1 MKNLF
6 KTSVITIAIC
16 FLLLFLK
23 NQYTCLLLTSSTYG
37 MPALIKQGSVQNLYI
52 GSSMFKQGLDIET
65 LILDEDNS
73 YILSYNG
80 NQPAL
85 EFYELKYLLDHG
97 VQIKN
102 LYIDMY
108 VYSAWEDPKI
118 SDEKLFM
125 EISIPEKVLL
135 WNLIKKPG
143 ENNFQSLWRIWVNS
157 NNELIL
163 TWPISSP
170 IINSQFYKGG
180 SLNKPESISKDA
192 LAHTSIPPIA
202 ETMNSIQL
210 FYIKEL
216 ISLAEENNINLLF
229 IETPKYKSVATDT
242 SYLSAMA
249 QYAHLLDTEDT
260 AYILSENTKQYCQLN
275 HARSYSFD
283 ITEETYYA
291 DTMHLSYYGRIAFT
305 NILLNTFSFN

>member
-6 KTSVITIAIC
+6 KTSIITIGIC

-23 NQYTCLLLTSSTYG
+23 NQYACLLLTNSTYG

-65 LILDEDNS
+65 LGEYNS

-80 NQPAL
+80 NQPVF
-85 EFYELKYLLDHG
+85 EFYQLKYLLDHG
-97 VQIKN
+97 VQIEN
-102 LYIDMY
+102 LYVDMY

-125 EISIPEKVLL
+125 EVSIPEKILL
-135 WNLIKKPG
+135 WDLIKKTS
-143 ENNFQSLWRIWVNS
+143 ENNFQYLWRIWVNS

-163 TWPISSP
+163 TWPVSSP
-170 IINSQFYKGG
+170 IINSQFLKGG

-192 LAHTSIPPIA
+192 LAHISIPPMA
-202 ETMNSIQL
+202 ETMNSIQQ
-210 FYIKEL
+210 FYINEI

-229 IETPKYKSVATDT
+229 IETPKYESVTTDT
-242 SYLSAMA
+242 SYLSAMV

-260 AYILSENTKQYCQLN
+260 AYILSENTKQYCQLS
-275 HARSYSFD
+275 HAHSYSFD

-291 DTMHLSYYGRIAFT
+291 DTMHLSYNGRIVFT
-305 NILLNTFSFN
+305 NILLNTLSSN